1 MNRFHDIG
9 ISARLDR
16 QRSFL
21 RMDRHW
27 QPLDVWRTADPDE
40 KGKALTHWQRKSF
53 VSARKAI

>member
-21 RMDRHW
+21 RMERHW

-40 KGKALTHWQRKSF
+40 KGKALTHHRENF
-53 VSARKAI
+53 L